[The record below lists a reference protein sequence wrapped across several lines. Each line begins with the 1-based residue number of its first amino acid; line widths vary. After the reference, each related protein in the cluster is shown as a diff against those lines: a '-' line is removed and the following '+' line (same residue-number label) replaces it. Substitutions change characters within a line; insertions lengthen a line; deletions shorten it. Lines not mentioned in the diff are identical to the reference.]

1 MVTLIE
7 RVVRTAVFFPIFRV
21 EYIVKKGTFGG
32 DKRRVHFVSGDGDKM
47 EIKTSGIMTPEAT
60 FSIGPGLP
68 NTTSK

>member
-1 MVTLIE
+1 M
-7 RVVRTAVFFPIFRV
+7 
-21 EYIVKKGTFGG
+21 KKGTFGG

-68 NTTSK
+68 NTTSR

>member
-1 MVTLIE
+1 MGTLIIE
-7 RVVRTAVFFPIFRV
+7 SSQNSCVSFQFRI

-68 NTTSK
+68 NTTSR